1 MEQQGGVMMIEDEQV
16 NDLAK
21 LYQRDLPGGGYVLIE
36 LVRDEA
42 APGASLVDV
51 AVERRAAVERREGH
65 AAPRIQL
72 PDGKPCKARVRV
84 ERRASAERRAGHQP
98 PVIAEVERNDVLSA
112 FEELYRIARDN
123 VAVARGLLTW
133 QATRRAD

>member
-1 MEQQGGVMMIEDEQV
+1 MTMIEDEQV
-16 NDLAK
+16 GDLAK

-36 LVRDEA
+36 LVREDGE
-42 APGASLVDV
+42 PGVPMVDV
-51 AVERRAAVERREGH
+51 AVERRAAVERRDGH
-65 AAPRIQL
+65 VAPRIQL

-98 PVIAEVERNDVLSA
+98 PVIAEVERTDVLSA

-133 QATRRAD
+133 QAARRAD